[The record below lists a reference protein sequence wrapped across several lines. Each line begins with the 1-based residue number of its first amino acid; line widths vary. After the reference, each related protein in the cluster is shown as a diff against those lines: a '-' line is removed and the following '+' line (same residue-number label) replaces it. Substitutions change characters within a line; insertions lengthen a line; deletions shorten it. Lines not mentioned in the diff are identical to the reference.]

1 MARKVSLKDIA
12 QKAGVSTTLVSYVLN
27 NQKVNRINKETAE
40 KIKQVARQLHYR
52 ANLVAK
58 SLKTN
63 KTFTIGLVVA
73 DISNLFFSTLARIIE
88 DAAEEKNYIVIFGSS
103 DENLE
108 KFSRLTDT
116 FINRQ
121 VDGMIIAPPENA
133 EQEIE
138 VLVQQQVPFVLVDRY
153 FPSLKVDY
161 VVLDNKDAARQ
172 AVDHL
177 INGGRKKI
185 GMITYRTGLVHLAD
199 RKEGYKKALYDHGI
213 EFKEE
218 WCREV
223 EIGNSKAQI
232 EEAVHAL
239 LYAPEPVDA
248 IVLASNNIAN
258 HAVKYINTLPLKVP
272 RDLALVCFDETE
284 SLDLFY
290 APLSYIEQPLAAMAQ
305 EAVRILL
312 DKLDKK
318 EELVQVSM
326 KAKLVPRQS
335 SRPEQES

>member
-27 NQKVNRINKETAE
+27 NQKVNRINKQTAE
-40 KIKQVARQLHYR
+40 KIRQVARQLHYR

-73 DISNLFFSTLARIIE
+73 DISNPFFSSLARIIE

-116 FINRQ
+116 FMNRQ

-133 EQEIE
+133 EQQIE
-138 VLVQQQVPFVLVDRY
+138 YLEQQQVPFVVVDRY
-153 FPSLKVDY
+153 FPSLNVDY
-161 VVLDNKDAARQ
+161 VVLDNTDAARQ
-172 AVDHL
+172 AVNHL
-177 INGGRKKI
+177 IDGGRKRI
-185 GMITYRTGLVHLAD
+185 GMITYRTGLKHLAD
-199 RKEGYKKALYDHGI
+199 RRLGYKKALHEHSIHCNEG
-213 EFKEE
+213 

-223 EIGNSKAQI
+223 GIGNSKSEI

-239 LYAPEPVDA
+239 LFSAEPVDA
-248 IVLASNNIAN
+248 ILLASNYIAN
-258 HAVKYINTLPLKVP
+258 HAVKYINTLPVKVP
-272 RDLALVCFDETE
+272 LDLALVCFDETE

-290 APLSYIEQPLAAMAQ
+290 APLSYIEQPLEVMGQ
-305 EAVRILL
+305 EAIRILL
-312 DKLDKK
+312 NKLEKK
-318 EELVQVSM
+318 EESVQLSL
-326 KAKLVPRQS
+326 KAKLVPRES
-335 SRPEQES
+335 SRP